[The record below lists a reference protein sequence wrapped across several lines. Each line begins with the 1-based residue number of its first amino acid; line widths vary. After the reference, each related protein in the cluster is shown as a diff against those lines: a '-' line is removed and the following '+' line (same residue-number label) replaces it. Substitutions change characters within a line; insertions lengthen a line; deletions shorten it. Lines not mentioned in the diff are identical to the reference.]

1 MSAIPEDSVQ
11 VKTGS
16 HGPSEFVVVIDD
28 VEYPCATGALHKE
41 LQQKGGV
48 PILING
54 VQFGLVY
61 VYCNLFKRFRPHLC
75 VPDGPYKGYLGP
87 ALKNDVFYMSRSD
100 FDKYFRIVLFKYNDR
115 ELVSIQVG
123 GIDKIDDYLCGGWS
137 RSTPRKSID
146 ITAAEACQIS
156 ML

>member
-1 MSAIPEDSVQ
+1 MSTVNEDN
-11 VKTGS
+11 VKLMTGS
-16 HGPSEFVVVIDD
+16 AGPSEFVIVLDD

-48 PILING
+48 PILIND
-54 VQFGLVY
+54 VKFGLVY

-87 ALKNDVFYMSRSD
+87 VLKNDVFYMSKRD
-100 FDKYFRIVLFKYNDR
+100 FDSSFRIVLFKYDGR
-115 ELVSIQVG
+115 DIASTSVEC
-123 GIDKIDDYLCGGWS
+123 IDSLGKYLSDGW
-137 RSTPRKSID
+137 TPAKPHKPID